1 MVPLHKSLGPLSI
14 ANLGLQYK
22 DGALWLI
29 FDASAADLA
38 KRARQHP
45 KGHHPDVDDGTGWDK
60 PTHEEVP
67 AIGKGVPKPLLS
79 EVPPTM
85 LTGVYYLA
93 LAAVALSDPV
103 TM

>member
-1 MVPLHKSLGPLSI
+1 M
-14 ANLGLQYK
+14 
-22 DGALWLI
+22 
-29 FDASAADLA
+29 
-38 KRARQHP
+38 
-45 KGHHPDVDDGTGWDK
+45 DDGTGWDK